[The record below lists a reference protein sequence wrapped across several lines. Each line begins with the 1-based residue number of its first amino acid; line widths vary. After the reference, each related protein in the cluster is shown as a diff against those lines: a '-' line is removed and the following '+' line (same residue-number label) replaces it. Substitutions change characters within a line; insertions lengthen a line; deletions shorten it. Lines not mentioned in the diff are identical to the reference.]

1 MANSK
6 RWSLIG
12 IGLALVVGGLMG
24 NIFGLTKL
32 DLSRYVVSS
41 PAPGMIATAV
51 GGGGENPTR
60 LLLSSG
66 LVSKTQVP
74 VTPTVFLTPVGVTHF
89 GIKTGEQPAYWKVW
103 WDQSSQVEAVVCL
116 QQHVSP
122 GAAADEVL
130 ELRSRNSD
138 PSLFDT
144 ATVTF
149 TSSRSLPI
157 AIPGA
162 FGYLWSGRTND
173 GGVPVQLSM
182 AGFSRG
188 EIVSLV
194 TMTAYGPNLDTAAFS
209 SFVGNEHSAMADST
223 DSNAETDKYSLVIL
237 FGIIVAIFGA
247 TRRRHSKAEKVF
259 PASPWQAPLPATG
272 QSDYKG
278 PIWSPPNQPEPLPP
292 PGWYADPQSPPSS
305 GRLHYWNGT
314 RWTGQVS
321 DRGEPWVDPV

>member
-1 MANSK
+1 
-6 RWSLIG
+6 
-12 IGLALVVGGLMG
+12 MG
-24 NIFGLTKL
+24 NIFGLTKI
-32 DLSRYVVSS
+32 DLSHYVVSS
-41 PAPGMIATAV
+41 PAPGIIATAV

-74 VTPTVFLTPVGVTHF
+74 SRPLSFSLPVGVTHF

-162 FGYLWSGRTND
+162 FGYLWSGGTQRRWGPGTARHGRLQSGRDRLAGDND
-173 GGVPVQLSM
+173 RLRAKPGHG
-182 AGFSRG
+182 
-188 EIVSLV
+188 SL
-194 TMTAYGPNLDTAAFS
+194 LLLRRQRD
-209 SFVGNEHSAMADST
+209 SAMANST
-223 DSNAETDKYSLVIL
+223 DSNAGTDKYSLVIL

-247 TRRRHSKAEKVF
+247 TRRSRSKAEKSF
-259 PASPWQAPLPATG
+259 QPALGKPLCQAPVSRLARAEFVALEPVRAVPAAWMVRGPAVTAEQRAAPLLGRDTMDRSG
-272 QSDYKG
+272 QR
-278 PIWSPPNQPEPLPP
+278 P
-292 PGWYADPQSPPSS
+292 
-305 GRLHYWNGT
+305 R
-314 RWTGQVS
+314 
-321 DRGEPWVDPV
+321 